1 MSEDRENKGKR
12 EAGEEP
18 AAEEFL
24 KVFRRG
30 VQFTEELLRE
40 NERLRVRLVRL
51 EEEHRVLAQKR
62 LGPDNYRQLLD
73 QLQELDEQR
82 NQLLERFR
90 AVESENRDYLKRYE
104 EMEQEYN
111 RLANLYIASYQLH
124 SSLDLREVV
133 RVTFEIIV
141 NLIGGEVFCLYV
153 LDGNRLLPVR
163 GEKCVIEQLSPL
175 TMGRGVAGK
184 AAQDGTPYVD
194 SGNLAKAE
202 GDKPRVC
209 IPLAV
214 AGETLG
220 VICIFKFLEHKPC
233 VTELDR
239 ELFGL
244 LGLHSATA
252 MAAARLHAEAGKIPH
267 DAEGFRRMLASD

>member
-1 MSEDRENKGKR
+1 MIKDNKNKGVP
-12 EAGEEP
+12 ESLEEP

-40 NERLRVRLVRL
+40 NERLRGRLVQL
-51 EEEHRVLAQKR
+51 EEENRALAQKR
-62 LGPDNYRQLLD
+62 LGADNYRQLLD
-73 QLQELDEQR
+73 QLQDLDEQR

-90 AVESENRDYLKRYE
+90 TVENENRDYLKRYE

-124 SSLDLREVV
+124 SSLNLREVV

-141 NLIGGEVFCLYV
+141 NLIGGEAFCLYV
-153 LDGNRLLPVR
+153 LDGKRLVPVLS
-163 GEKCVIEQLSPL
+163 EKYDMEQLSPL
-175 TMGRGVAGK
+175 TLGRGIVGKVAS
-184 AAQDGTPYVD
+184 DGVPFID
-194 SGNLAKAE
+194 SGNLAQADK
-202 GDKPRVC
+202 DKPRVC

-239 ELFGL
+239 ELFSL

-252 MAAARLHAEAGKIPH
+252 MAAARLHAAAGGIPH
-267 DAEGFRRMLASD
+267 DAEGFRQMLVSE